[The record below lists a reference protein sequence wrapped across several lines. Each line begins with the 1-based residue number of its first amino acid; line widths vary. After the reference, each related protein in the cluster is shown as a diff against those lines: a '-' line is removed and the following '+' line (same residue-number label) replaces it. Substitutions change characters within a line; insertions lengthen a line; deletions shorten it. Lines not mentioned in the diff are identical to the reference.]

1 MGWLK
6 MKKIKPKMKVLIS
19 LFIICVLVVGG
30 VFSYTFYQLN
40 KIKTVKISKT
50 DKDLGINSKTENA
63 KGITNIAFFGLDR
76 TQKDEASR
84 SDSII
89 IFSIDTKNNK
99 IKMSSIMRDTYVKI
113 KDHGE
118 TKIAHAYSY
127 GGPQLAIRT
136 INENFNL
143 NIRDYIT
150 LDFFALEKIIDAIGE
165 VPIDIKQD
173 EIGFIND
180 KILEVSKIEKKSVPK
195 ITKPGLQSLNGLQA
209 VAYSRV
215 RYTAGGDFRRIERQ
229 KMVSEAILT
238 KIRSLGATKFPGVV
252 SMLLPYTETS
262 ITGMNIIKLGAEV
275 LTSNKATFEQERFP
289 VDGYCSGKTI
299 DKVWYLVADMNS
311 TIDQLHKFIFKDIK
325 PVPKVPM

>member
-113 KDHGE
+113 KDNGE
-118 TKIAHAYSY
+118 TKISQQ
-127 GGPQLAIRT
+127 P
-136 INENFNL
+136 
-143 NIRDYIT
+143 
-150 LDFFALEKIIDAIGE
+150 
-165 VPIDIKQD
+165 
-173 EIGFIND
+173 
-180 KILEVSKIEKKSVPK
+180 VS
-195 ITKPGLQSLNGLQA
+195 
-209 VAYSRV
+209 
-215 RYTAGGDFRRIERQ
+215 F
-229 KMVSEAILT
+229 
-238 KIRSLGATKFPGVV
+238 
-252 SMLLPYTETS
+252 
-262 ITGMNIIKLGAEV
+262 
-275 LTSNKATFEQERFP
+275 
-289 VDGYCSGKTI
+289 
-299 DKVWYLVADMNS
+299 
-311 TIDQLHKFIFKDIK
+311 
-325 PVPKVPM
+325 